1 MSTTPLRRNFVFN
14 LIYPMMRLAVAIVTV
29 PIYIHHVGDARYG
42 VISIVWILLGYLGFL
57 DLGLSRAATNAL
69 SKLRD
74 APQPDRARV
83 LLTTIML
90 NFCFG
95 LVGTILLYFVGGY
108 LFEHVLAVP
117 DALKPEVE
125 RALPWIACLFPMAL
139 VSGASIGALESRE
152 RFLLANLF
160 QMFSMI
166 LSQVVPVIMAVFV
179 SPSLTVVIP
188 SVAIVQAFT
197 VFIQLAYVYRLEGP
211 ISFKSF
217 DRAEA
222 RKLLG
227 YGGWVTV
234 SSVISPLLTSAD
246 QFLIGSLIGV
256 AGVAHYSVPMNLIV
270 RTQTFPAALGRT
282 FFPRMSVLSRNEAIG
297 LGVRALQSLGYGYA
311 AICAPLIVLSP
322 VFFRYWI
329 GLDFAQVSAP
339 VAQILFPGAWINGM
353 AFVAFT
359 LIQGQGRPDLTGK
372 LHLIEVLP
380 FLWILWLLTSQF
392 GLVGAATAWS
402 LRTAVDAFAMFW
414 AAGMPRRPVVAAIA
428 RPAALL
434 FASEAL
440 GRFVGMN
447 LFLAVPAA
455 ALVGLVAVWMAYAYC
470 EDWRR
475 FAVDQLRRTRGFV
488 EARIRRAGPAPSA

>member
-1 MSTTPLRRNFVFN
+1 MSTTPLRHSFAFN

-29 PIYIHHVGDARYG
+29 PIYIHHVGDARFG

-95 LVGTILLYFVGGY
+95 LVGTVLLFFVGGY
-108 LFEHVLAVP
+108 LFQHVLNVP
-117 DALKPEVE
+117 EALKPEVE
-125 RALPWIACLFPMAL
+125 GALPWVACLFPMAL

-160 QMFSMI
+160 QMFSMT
-166 LSQVVPVIMAVFV
+166 LSQVAPVIMAVFV

-188 SVAIVQAFT
+188 SVAIAQAFT
-197 VFIQLAYVYRLEGP
+197 VLIQLAYVYRLEGP

-217 DRAEA
+217 DPAEA
-222 RKLLG
+222 RKLMG

-234 SSVISPLLTSAD
+234 SSVVSPILASAD

-270 RTQTFPAALGRT
+270 RTQTLPAALART
-282 FFPRMSVLSRNEAIG
+282 FFPRMSVLSRKEALD

-311 AICAPLIVLSP
+311 ALCAPAIVLSP

-339 VAQILFPGAWINGM
+339 VAQILFPAAWINGL

-359 LIQGQGRPDLTGK
+359 LLQGQGRPDLTGK
-372 LHLIEVLP
+372 LHLIEVPP
-380 FLWILWLLTSQF
+380 FLAILWLLTSQF
-392 GLVGAATAWS
+392 GLVGAAAAWG

-414 AAGMPRRPVVAAIA
+414 AAGIPRRSVIAAIA

-434 FASEAL
+434 FASEVV
-440 GRFVGMN
+440 GRFVGMD
-447 LFLAVPAA
+447 LILALPAA
-455 ALVGLVAVWMAYAYC
+455 ALVGLVGAWMAYVYC

-475 FAVDQLRRTRGFV
+475 LAGGQLRRWRDFV